1 MTKSAAL
8 YWPSPCEPC
17 IVKWQFILLEH
28 LGNKDIQLT
37 ITGDSFVIVLCCGS
51 TMHSWLCI
59 QTLEQLS
66 RRTSKNL
73 LHARLS
79 SSPTCRASFRV
90 RSRCERKCWCL
101 ANLLEQPCL
110 RLHHLRWSYIR
121 SCMDILIG
129 QQHMHNRSAHENTW
143 ISLSWLCLWCGFVGP
158 HNREFGGCSIGC

>member
-1 MTKSAAL
+1 MISRISILNMTKSAAL

-28 LGNKDIQLT
+28 LGNKDIQLA

-79 SSPTCRASFRV
+79 SSPTCRASFRA

-101 ANLLEQPCL
+101 ANLLESNNLSCV
-110 RLHHLRWSYIR
+110 YI
-121 SCMDILIG
+121 ILDDLTFDL
-129 QQHMHNRSAHENTW
+129 TW
-143 ISLSWLCLWCGFVGP
+143 TSS
-158 HNREFGGCSIGC
+158 